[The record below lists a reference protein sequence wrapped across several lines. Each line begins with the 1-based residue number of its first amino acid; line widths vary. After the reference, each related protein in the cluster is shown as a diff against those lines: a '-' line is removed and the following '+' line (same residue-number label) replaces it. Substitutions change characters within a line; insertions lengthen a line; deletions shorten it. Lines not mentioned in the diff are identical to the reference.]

1 MVVVKI
7 TLYPHMPD
15 PAELIPLFSTPVF
28 KARIETHSIT
38 PDHIN
43 ELEYTV
49 YPDGTGKQSK
59 NTKVLLSEPF
69 TQLKI
74 DIDKYLNAFVFDT
87 LKIGQGNLVHVQSW
101 INMHDPG
108 DHAPKHHHINSCY
121 SGVYYIQTPYNSGG
135 IVFTKSPSHME
146 QIFAHPSEGNLWN
159 SSEWEFP
166 TKAGDLI
173 LFPSYLTHSVPKNE
187 SNEKRI
193 SVAFNY
199 FLEGTLGDHTGQ
211 VKLRLQ

>member
-1 MVVVKI
+1 
-7 TLYPHMPD
+7 MPD

-211 VKLRLQ
+211 VKLRIQ

>member
-159 SSEWEFP
+159 
-166 TKAGDLI
+166 
-173 LFPSYLTHSVPKNE
+173 
-187 SNEKRI
+187 
-193 SVAFNY
+193 
-199 FLEGTLGDHTGQ
+199 
-211 VKLRLQ
+211 

>member
-211 VKLRLQ
+211 VTLRIQ

>member
-1 MVVVKI
+1 
-7 TLYPHMPD
+7 MPD

-211 VKLRLQ
+211 VTLRIQ

>member
-1 MVVVKI
+1 
-7 TLYPHMPD
+7 MPD

-121 SGVYYIQTPYNSGG
+121 SGVYYIQRVLHTWNKSLPIRPKVISGTHLNG
-135 IVFTKSPSHME
+135 
-146 QIFAHPSEGNLWN
+146 
-159 SSEWEFP
+159 SSQPKQE
-166 TKAGDLI
+166 I
-173 LFPSYLTHSVPKNE
+173 LY
-187 SNEKRI
+187 
-193 SVAFNY
+193 Y
-199 FLEGTLGDHTGQ
+199 FLLI
-211 VKLRLQ
+211 

>member
-59 NTKVLLSEPF
+59 NTKFLLSEPF
-69 TQLKI
+69 NQLKI

-211 VKLRLQ
+211 VKLRIQ

>member
-173 LFPSYLTHSVPKNE
+173 LFPSYLTHSVPMNE

-211 VKLRLQ
+211 VKLRIQ

>member
-1 MVVVKI
+1 
-7 TLYPHMPD
+7 MPD

-187 SNEKRI
+187 SKEKRI

-211 VKLRLQ
+211 VTLRIQ